1 MTTIGTKLKKSREQ
15 QNISLDEVSRTTK
28 IRVVQLEAIE
38 RGAYDE
44 LPGEVFAKGYV
55 RSFADAL
62 GLDPAVIAMEYDEE
76 RRASGAVLPEAYQRE
91 REEAARAAL
100 EALPERH
107 RRKIRRIRI
116 GWIAGSVTIVTLLA
130 ASIGWILLRDD
141 LPTSTEPAKPAV
153 TAEEKTVPSPV
164 EIERAVEPVVTI
176 PEKPTTEPVAAEMAP
191 TTTPPT
197 SETNAQLSVTEF
209 GVGTG
214 VENRTL
220 VGKGDS
226 FSRGDRCVFWTRV
239 VGGRDGDEISH
250 RWLHDGEVAMSVNLP
265 IDASHWRTYSTL
277 QPGSAGNWIVEAR
290 DAENRLLARST
301 FSVRDEPVRPPEEKL
316 IDRQPPVR

>member
-1 MTTIGTKLKKSREQ
+1 MTTIGTKLKESREQ
-15 QNISLDEVSRTTK
+15 QSISLDEVSRTTK

-62 GLDPAVIAMEYDEE
+62 GLDPAVIAVEYDEE
-76 RRASGAVLPEAYQRE
+76 RRASGAVQPEAYQRE

-116 GWIAGSVTIVTLLA
+116 GWIAGSVAVVILLA

-141 LPTSTEPAKPAV
+141 LPVSTEPAKPAV
-153 TAEEKTVPSPV
+153 ATEEKTAPSPV
-164 EIERAVEPVVTI
+164 ELEQVVEPVAV
-176 PEKPTTEPVAAEMAP
+176 EMAP

-197 SETNAQLSVTEF
+197 TPPTSDTNARLSVTEF

-214 VENRTL
+214 VENRAL
-220 VGKGDS
+220 VGKGEI
-226 FSRGDRCVFWTRV
+226 FNRGDSCAFWTRV

-250 RWLHDGEVAMSVNLP
+250 LWLHDGKVAMSVSLP
-265 IDASHWRTYSTL
+265 IGASHWRTYSTL
-277 QPGSAGNWIVEAR
+277 QPGSAGDWIVEAR

-301 FSVRDEPVRPPEEKL
+301 FSVRD
-316 IDRQPPVR
+316 

>member
-1 MTTIGTKLKKSREQ
+1 MTISTKLKESRQ
-15 QNISLDEVSRTTK
+15 QQSISLDEVSRTTK

-62 GLDPAVIAMEYDEE
+62 GLDPAVIAVEYDEE

-107 RRKIRRIRI
+107 RRRNRRIRI
-116 GWIAGSVTIVTLLA
+116 GWIAGSVAVVILLA

-141 LPTSTEPAKPAV
+141 LPVSTEPAKPAV
-153 TAEEKTVPSPV
+153 ATEEKTAPSPV
-164 EIERAVEPVVTI
+164 ELEQVVEPVAV
-176 PEKPTTEPVAAEMAP
+176 EMVP

-197 SETNAQLSVTEF
+197 SDTNARLSVTEF

-214 VENRTL
+214 VENRAL
-220 VGKGDS
+220 VGKGEF
-226 FSRGDRCVFWTRV
+226 FSRGDSCAFWTRV

-250 RWLHDGEVAMSVNLP
+250 LWLRDGNVAMSVSLP
-265 IDASHWRTYSTL
+265 IGASHWRTYSTL
-277 QPGSAGNWIVEAR
+277 QLGSAGDWIVEAR

-301 FSVRDEPVRPPEEKL
+301 FNVRAGFR
-316 IDRQPPVR
+316 